1 MTVPEENSLT
11 CGAGSFILGAIQRAE
26 SISGVAGHQQPGA
39 IKPAQA
45 EVMYKCQI
53 CGNNS
58 QPRTPAYRI
67 TIESRQTHYPHRAK
81 AHACRKLQRDGTTK
95 FVRTDDPGGSGL
107 ERARE
112 ALVCHGCFVK
122 LMKPA

>member
-1 MTVPEENSLT
+1 
-11 CGAGSFILGAIQRAE
+11 
-26 SISGVAGHQQPGA
+26 
-39 IKPAQA
+39 IKPVQA

-67 TIESRQTHYPHRAK
+67 TVENRQVRYLRRAK
-81 AHACRKLQRDGTTK
+81 VNACWKLQRDGTTK

-107 ERARE
+107 ECARE
-112 ALVCHGCFVK
+112 ALVCHDCFVK
-122 LMKPA
+122 LTKPT

>member
-1 MTVPEENSLT
+1 LT
-11 CGAGSFILGAIQRAE
+11 CDDGSFIFAAIQRAE
-26 SISGVAGHQQPGA
+26 SISGAAGHQQPGA
-39 IKPAQA
+39 IKPAKA

-67 TIESRQTHYPHRAK
+67 TIESRQVRYPHRAK

-107 ERARE
+107 ESARE
-112 ALVCHGCFVK
+112 ALVCQDCFVK
-122 LMKPA
+122 LTKPS